1 MVGDCVRILQR
12 KKVKGASR
20 VRSFPGI
27 SFRIKF
33 ISKLLNMI
41 PENLSYHQKKIAITF
56 YKLGRGDHKYT
67 WWNDEILWIN
77 HCIHKQIW
85 PVHSEGYMKRTQKCF
100 FSKNKNGYKQA
111 MIKMDMLFQ
120 PLTDCNVQWNAQQTV
135 LK

>member
-1 MVGDCVRILQR
+1 MRILQR

-67 WWNDEILWIN
+67 IGEMMRYSESTIVYIN
-77 HCIHKQIW
+77 KFGQSIVKVI
-85 PVHSEGYMKRTQKCF
+85 
-100 FSKNKNGYKQA
+100 
-111 MIKMDMLFQ
+111 
-120 PLTDCNVQWNAQQTV
+120 
-135 LK
+135 